1 MNSLPRI
8 NREENQKGDISPEAK
23 SIMYGIFD
31 ELMAASQDRDNH
43 PAFARMREEFKQEA
57 ERQKQK

>member
-1 MNSLPRI
+1 MSKLKPV
-8 NREENQKGDISPEAK
+8 EEVISESSDISPEAK

-43 PAFARMREEFKQEA
+43 PAFARMREEFRIEA